1 MLLFDWVP
9 PQDSTSN
16 LESIQHVT
24 STALIHFGIITKF
37 HESRGTMRFSTLLY
51 IFEPDVNV
59 DSMFTAMWV
68 STVTVT
74 TVGYGDITPITLSG
88 KMPLCL
94 ALSDGL
100 NNK

>member
-1 MLLFDWVP
+1 
-9 PQDSTSN
+9 
-16 LESIQHVT
+16 
-24 STALIHFGIITKF
+24 
-37 HESRGTMRFSTLLY
+37 MRFSTLLY

-94 ALSDGL
+94 ALSDGRSKFPYDL
-100 NNK
+100 LTSSIFPDLPPMRYILSRFFL